1 MMKSTPANVRFIN
14 PETMPPARGYSHV
27 AEVSGGRTI
36 YLSGQIA
43 LDQDGKLVGEGDM
56 RAQARQVFENLKAGL
71 EAAGVD
77 FSHVVKLNFYVL
89 DATQMQAVRD
99 VRDQY
104 INTANPPAS
113 TALEVRNFVR
123 EGLLL
128 EVDAVAVVPN

>member
-1 MMKSTPANVRFIN
+1 MSPTPANICLMS
-14 PETMPPARGYSHV
+14 PETMPPTKGYSHV

-43 LDQDGKLVGEGDM
+43 LDRDGNLVGEGDM

-71 EAAGVD
+71 AAAGVD
-77 FSHVVKLNFYVL
+77 FDHVVKLNFYVL
-89 DATQMQAVRD
+89 DASQMQAVRD

-123 EGLLL
+123 EGLLI
-128 EVDAVAVVPN
+128 EVDAVAVAPN